1 MSALK
6 TNGARTTTARD
17 TGPVFT
23 YEREETSYKGTGW
36 ILYATIMLGFA
47 AAMSFIWGIAA
58 VSNSHFFVAGAQYI
72 LSDLNTWGW
81 ITIGLGAVEVL
92 AALSIWRGGAF
103 GRWFGIAAAILC
115 GLSALMSLPAYPLWS
130 LVFLAIAALVI
141 YGLAVYGGKPEL
153 TQ

>member
-6 TNGARTTTARD
+6 TNGARTTPVRD
-17 TGPVFT
+17 TGTVFA
-23 YEREETSYKGTGW
+23 YETTEPSYKGTGW
-36 ILYATIMLGFA
+36 ILFATIMLAFA
-47 AAMSFIWGIAA
+47 AVMSFIWGIAA
-58 VSNSHFFVAGAQYI
+58 VSSSHFFVANARYI

-81 ITIGLGAVEVL
+81 ITIGLGAVETL

-153 TQ
+153 TG